1 MLENYEALGQN
12 VFVKELKAEE
22 KVGGFVI
29 PDNLEADFTYS
40 QVVLCSSGYYD
51 HGMFIAAT
59 VAPGDYVLFPKVS
72 GTKVTLG
79 GEKLIRVYMQDIVAK
94 KVKQD

>member
-22 KVGGFVI
+22 KVGGFVM
-29 PDNLEADFTYS
+29 PESLETDFTRGE
-40 QVVLCSSGYYD
+40 VVLASTGYHD
-51 HGMFIAAT
+51 HGVFVNVNII
-59 VAPGDYVLFPKVS
+59 PGDIVLFPKVS

-79 GEKLIRVYMQDIVAK
+79 GEKVIRVFASDIV
-94 KVKQD
+94 VKEFRK

>member
-22 KVGGFVI
+22 KVGGFVM
-29 PDNLEADFTYS
+29 PESLETDFTRGE
-40 QVVLCSSGYYD
+40 VVLASTGYHD
-51 HGMFIAAT
+51 HGVLVNVNII
-59 VAPGDYVLFPKVS
+59 PGDIVLFPKVS

-79 GEKLIRVYMQDIVAK
+79 GEKVIRVFASDIV
-94 KVKQD
+94 VKEFRK